1 MRQATPEQ
9 IVAFLTGQKMD
20 IVARLR
26 SLNEGNRWPMMDEA
40 ADRIER
46 LEEALERIE
55 QWSCA
60 YPLTVFP
67 EPDLKRARELLEA
80 GGMTLDSISAHA
92 MRHVVEGVGEIASR
106 ALKPKP

>member
-1 MRQATPEQ
+1 MKQATPEQ

-20 IVARLR
+20 DGTELMRA
-26 SLNEGNRWPMMDEA
+26 MEA
-40 ADRIER
+40 AAERSAAKNNRIER